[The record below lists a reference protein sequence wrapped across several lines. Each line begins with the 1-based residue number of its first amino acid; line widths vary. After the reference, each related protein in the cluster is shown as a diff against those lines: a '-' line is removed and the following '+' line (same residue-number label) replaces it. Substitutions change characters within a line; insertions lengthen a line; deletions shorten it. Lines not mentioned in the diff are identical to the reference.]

1 MAAPRPLRQPELD
14 PPALHDR
21 AMDNLRFIRDTM
33 ERAASFTAISGWGL
47 VLMGLTALAVAPFA
61 ARQGVEGWLAIW
73 LGDAALALA
82 IAVVSI
88 GRKAHAVG
96 MPIMNGPG
104 RRFAYNFAPPV
115 CAAMLLTLVLY
126 GHGLS
131 AVIPGAW
138 LLLYGA
144 GVVTGGTYS
153 VKIVPVMGLCFMA
166 LGALALVSPPA
177 LGTWYMAA
185 GFGLTHIVFG
195 SIIVRRHGG

>member
-1 MAAPRPLRQPELD
+1 
-14 PPALHDR
+14 
-21 AMDNLRFIRDTM
+21 MDNLRFIRDTM

-61 ARQGVEGWLAIW
+61 ARQAVEGWLAIW
-73 LGDAALALA
+73 LGDATLALA

-88 GRKAHAVG
+88 GRKAHAG
-96 MPIMNGPG
+96 GIPIMNGPG

-131 AVIPGAW
+131 TVIPGAW

-153 VKIVPVMGLCFMA
+153 VKIVPVMGICFMG

-177 LGTWYMAA
+177 WGTWYMAA

-195 SIIVRRHGG
+195 SIILRRHGG